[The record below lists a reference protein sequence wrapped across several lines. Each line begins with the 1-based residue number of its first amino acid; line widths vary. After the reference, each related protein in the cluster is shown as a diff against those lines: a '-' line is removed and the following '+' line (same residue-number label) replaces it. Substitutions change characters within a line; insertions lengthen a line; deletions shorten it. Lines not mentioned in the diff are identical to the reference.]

1 MKYVKI
7 PSTFKVGGTKMEV
20 RLVDRCDDNVFGS
33 CFLGAGY
40 IEIANIVNKNDQ
52 QSADSKVNTF
62 YHELIHSILDTMGY
76 DEMSKDEKFVNCFAG
91 FLTEAM
97 ESAVF
102 IEDEQQYFFGW
113 AK

>member
-1 MKYVKI
+1 MKYSKI
-7 PSTFKVGGTKMEV
+7 PQNYKVGGTTMQV
-20 RLVDRCDDNVFGS
+20 RMVDRCDDNAFGS

-40 IEIANIVNKNDQ
+40 IEIAEIVNKDDK

-76 DEMSKDEKFVNCFAG
+76 SDMSKDEKFVNCFAG

-97 ESAVF
+97 QNSVF
-102 IEDEQQYFFGW
+102 IEEDE
-113 AK
+113 

>member
-1 MKYVKI
+1 MKYSKI
-7 PSTFKVGGTKMEV
+7 PQNYRVGGTTMQV
-20 RLVDRCDDNVFGS
+20 RMVDRCDDNVFGS

-40 IEIANIVNKNDQ
+40 IEIAEIVNKDDK

-76 DEMSKDEKFVNCFAG
+76 SDMSKDEKFVNCFAG

-97 ESAVF
+97 DAAVF
-102 IEDEQQYFFGW
+102 IEEE
-113 AK
+113 

>member
-1 MKYVKI
+1 MKYSKI
-7 PSTFKVGGTKMEV
+7 PSGYKVGGTKMEV
-20 RLVDRCDDNVFGS
+20 RQVDRCDENAFGS

-40 IEIANIVNKNDQ
+40 IEIANLVNKNDL
-52 QSADSKVNTF
+52 QSAESKINTF

-76 DEMSKDEKFVNCFAG
+76 SDMSKDEKFVNCFAG

-102 IEDEQQYFFGW
+102 IEEEEQ
-113 AK
+113 